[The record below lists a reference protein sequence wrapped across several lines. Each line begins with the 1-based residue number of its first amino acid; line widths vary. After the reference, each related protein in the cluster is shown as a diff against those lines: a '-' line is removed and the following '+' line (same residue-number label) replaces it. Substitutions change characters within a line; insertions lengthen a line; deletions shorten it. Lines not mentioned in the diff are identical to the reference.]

1 MLTRILC
8 VLLFTLMASAATQA
22 SNWAVVNGTCYG
34 AAPLQQPATPVIAER
49 TYRFLGADSGYVVL
63 RRKVCSDGSTA
74 IYATSTSF
82 DQYHGPIGAT
92 AVFQNGV
99 AYTPKFSQ
107 DPLGC
112 NYLPSCGFSLGF
124 YNILGVTGFPYTTVM
139 ASVDTI
145 LQTEPAFD
153 DEQAFTLSLT
163 GGGGP
168 IVTTT
173 YAIPAS
179 GGAMNSLPPSRRLSD
194 NMTGTWWNPNRGG
207 EGFTFD
213 IGTLGGKRYLFFTW
227 YTYVDQR
234 GVFLSGSAEL
244 STTIATSSV
253 QMPIYQTRGARFG
266 SQFLSSQVI
275 TDPVGSVRIE
285 RLACGQVQLSYT
297 GSLGVFATQTIFPL
311 WAHDFDASCQ

>member
-1 MLTRILC
+1 
-8 VLLFTLMASAATQA
+8 MASGAALA
-22 SNWAVVNGTCYG
+22 GEWVVINGTCYG
-34 AAPLQQPATPVIAER
+34 AEPLQPPTTAILATR
-49 TYRFLGADSGYVVL
+49 SYRLLDVESANVVV
-63 RRKVCSDGSTA
+63 RRKPCSDGSTA
-74 IYATSTSF
+74 VYATFTAF
-82 DQYHGPIGAT
+82 DGYLGLQGFPSII
-92 AVFQNGV
+92 QNGT
-99 AYTPKFSQ
+99 AYTPKFAQ

-112 NYLPSCGFSLGF
+112 NSLASCGFV
-124 YNILGVTGFPYTTVM
+124 IWAGVVGLPITTVLT
-139 ASVDTI
+139 SVSNGLETG
-145 LQTEPAFD
+145 PAFN
-153 DEQAFTLSLT
+153 DEQAFTLSLS
-163 GGGGP
+163 GGGP
-168 IVTTT
+168 PASTIHT
-173 YAIPAS
+173 IPAS
-179 GGAMNSLPPSRRLSD
+179 GSTGTTLPPSRTLSD

-244 STTIATSSV
+244 STTIPTSSV

-285 RLACGQVQLSYT
+285 RLDCGQVQLSYT